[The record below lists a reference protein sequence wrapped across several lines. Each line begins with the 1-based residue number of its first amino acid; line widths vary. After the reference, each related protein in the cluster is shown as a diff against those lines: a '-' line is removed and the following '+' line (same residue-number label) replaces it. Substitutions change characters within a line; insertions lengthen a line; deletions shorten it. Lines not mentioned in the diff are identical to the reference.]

1 MLQLEILSPTG
12 KIFEGEVNSVS
23 LPGSEGSFGVL
34 TNHAPIISTL
44 KEGKIEWTNDKFQK
58 ESIHI
63 AGGVVEVLK
72 NRISV
77 LIK

>member
-1 MLQLEILSPTG
+1 MLYLEILSPTG

-44 KEGKIEWTNDKFQK
+44 KEGKIYWTNANSKK
-58 ESIHI
+58 ESIYI
-63 AGGVVEVLK
+63 TGGVVEVLNNK
-72 NRISV
+72 ISV